1 MNGAGNSSRYT
12 DVGTVAKIIIV
23 FLLDNSPKVTF
34 RLRVGIREEFMA
46 LLYHFAYVVRCR
58 VYLLFL
64 RTNVKARLRSSKQI
78 HFWFDCL
85 VFLEV
90 AEIFSNNLRFELLRE
105 LDGYT
110 FKLISSGFFHE
121 VDRLQI
127 GFLNEFEKG
136 NQVNF

>member
-1 MNGAGNSSRYT
+1 M
-12 DVGTVAKIIIV
+12 
-23 FLLDNSPKVTF
+23 LDNSPKVAF
-34 RLRVGIREEFMA
+34 CLRVGIREELLA

-58 VYLLFL
+58 VYLLIL
-64 RTNVKARLRSSKQI
+64 STNVRARLRSSEQI
-78 HFWFDCL
+78 HFWYDCL

-110 FKLISSGFFHE
+110 FKLIGSGFFHE

-136 NQVNF
+136 DQVNF